1 MATSLSESMW
11 PMLALGATIFLLT
24 AGLVLLAAQGF
35 KRTQLKR
42 RLQRLEERPAESL
55 DEASSGFVESFIR
68 TTGPLARLALPD
80 ESWEESP
87 IRAQFIHAGWRSANA
102 PTVFFAIKTILTL
115 GLPLAWLS
123 AAVLFSEAK
132 PLIIS
137 AGMLLCGLV
146 GLYGPN
152 LVLKH
157 RVEARQRELFES
169 FPDALDLMT
178 VCMEAGLSLEGAL
191 SRVADEMAQSNQ
203 LLASELQL
211 VVLEM
216 RAGRGRDVA
225 LRNLARRNG
234 LEEIESLVA
243 TLVQAEQFGVSVAGS
258 LRTHSDL
265 LRNRRQQQA
274 EERAATV
281 GTRLTFPLMAC
292 ILPTLMIVVTGPA
305 AVRLIASLKTL
316 GTP

>member
-1 MATSLSESMW
+1 
-11 PMLALGATIFLLT
+11 
-24 AGLVLLAAQGF
+24 
-35 KRTQLKR
+35 
-42 RLQRLEERPAESL
+42 
-55 DEASSGFVESFIR
+55 
-68 TTGPLARLALPD
+68 
-80 ESWEESP
+80 
-87 IRAQFIHAGWRSANA
+87 
-102 PTVFFAIKTILTL
+102 
-115 GLPLAWLS
+115 
-123 AAVLFSEAK
+123 LFD
-132 PLIIS
+132 
-137 AGMLLCGLV
+137 
-146 GLYGPN
+146 
-152 LVLKH
+152 
-157 RVEARQRELFES
+157 S

-191 SRVADEMAQSNQ
+191 GRVADEMVRSSQ

-234 LEEIESLVA
+234 LDEIESLVA
-243 TLVQAEQFGVSVAGS
+243 TLVQAEQFGVSVADS

-265 LRNRRQQQA
+265 LRARRQQQA

-305 AVRLIASLKTL
+305 ALRLITSLKNF